1 MRGFWTIILLII
13 SNSFMTVA
21 WYGHLKYQNV
31 SKNALLGLF
40 GIVMASW
47 GIALFEYFF
56 QVPAN
61 RMGYRGTGGPYTL
74 VELKLIQEVISISV
88 FVIFTLLLFRTETL
102 KFNHLMAFICILGA
116 VYFTFKA

>member
-1 MRGFWTIILLII
+1 MKGLWSILLLIV

-31 SKNALLGLF
+31 SKNALLGLL
-40 GIVMASW
+40 GIVLASW

-61 RMGYRGTGGPYTL
+61 RIGYQGTGGPFSL
-74 VELKLIQEVISISV
+74 VELKLVQEVISISV
-88 FVIFTLLLFRTETL
+88 FVIFTLLFFRSESFRL
-102 KFNHLMAFICILGA
+102 NHIFAFACILGA
-116 VYFTFKA
+116 IYFTFKQ

>member
-1 MRGFWTIILLII
+1 MRGFWTIILLIC

-31 SKNALLGLF
+31 SKNALLGMVWL
-40 GIVMASW
+40 VLASW

>member
-47 GIALFEYFF
+47 G
-56 QVPAN
+56 
-61 RMGYRGTGGPYTL
+61 
-74 VELKLIQEVISISV
+74 
-88 FVIFTLLLFRTETL
+88 
-102 KFNHLMAFICILGA
+102 
-116 VYFTFKA
+116 